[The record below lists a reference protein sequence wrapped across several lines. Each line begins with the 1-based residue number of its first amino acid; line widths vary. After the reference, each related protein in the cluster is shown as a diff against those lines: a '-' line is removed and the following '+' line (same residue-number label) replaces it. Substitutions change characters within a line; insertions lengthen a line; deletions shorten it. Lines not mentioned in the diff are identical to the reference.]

1 MVWVFGFGNMAN
13 TTACTTMAATSNG
26 VWQGDVP
33 VHFAL
38 PLLIVQICIVL
49 FITRA
54 LAFLLKPLR
63 QPRVIAEIIGGILL
77 GPSAFGKSK
86 SYLNTIF
93 PHQSVIILE
102 VFADMGLLFFLFM
115 VGLELDMAQIRKT
128 GTQALAIAAAGIS
141 LPFVAGVGVSF
152 VLHTTIAPS
161 GDFGPFLVFMGVAMS
176 ITAFPVLARI
186 LAERKLLTTEVGQLA
201 MSAAAVNDVVA
212 WVLLA
217 LAVALSGTGKSPA
230 IVAWVLLCGI
240 AFVLVMF
247 FLVQPCMHWVAH
259 RSPDNEP
266 VKEFVVALALLGVLV
281 AGFCTDAIGIHS
293 IFGAF
298 LFGLVIPKEGPFAS
312 ALVEKLEDFVS
323 ILLLPLY
330 FASSGLKTNIGSI
343 HGAQAFGLLV
353 LVVSV
358 ACCGKI
364 LGTFAAAKV
373 CKVGT
378 RKSLTLGILM
388 NTKGL
393 VELIV
398 LNIGKDR
405 GVLNDET
412 FAIMV
417 LMALITT
424 FMTTPLVMLIY
435 KPARNPVPYTRRK
448 LEMEGAKE
456 DLRILS
462 CVHGMKNVPA
472 MINLTEAT
480 RGMRKRTLRLYIL
493 HLMEL
498 SERTSAIMIV
508 QRARRN
514 GRPFF
519 NHRHHTDNR
528 DQIVAAFETYE
539 QLSKVTVRPMT
550 AISGFED
557 MHEDICATAADKRT
571 ALIILPFHKSPRLD
585 GYFDSTP
592 GFRTVNQRVLKH
604 APCSVAILID
614 RGVGGSAQVPSS
626 SVDHSVVV
634 YFFGGPDDR
643 EALAYGFRMAEHPGV
658 KLHVVRFLTVATNGI
673 QQQADDVSVSIPVRA
688 PSVGANLS
696 EIAKQEASS
705 SRYQFSLVGLDQD
718 QQREL
723 DDEALG
729 HIYRRAAAEEKRVTY
744 EDVSVGAPL
753 EEIVQL
759 SSGRTYDIILVGRSR
774 RPSPSL
780 EKIVRRQGVYPELGP
795 LGDALMDPQV
805 RASVLVFQ
813 QHDPVLMAPMPS
825 GGLVSELLASASA
838 KPLVMGGSSKV
849 DAATS
854 PGSSSPGA
862 ESAGGL
868 DHGFGRA
875 QDDGEQRV

>member
-1 MVWVFGFGNMAN
+1 MAN
-13 TTACTTMAATSNG
+13 TTATCPPKTMAATSNG

-33 VHFAL
+33 IHFAL
-38 PLLIVQICIVL
+38 PLLIIQIVL
-49 FITRA
+49 VLCITRA
-54 LAFLLKPLR
+54 LAFVLKPLK

-77 GPSAFGKSK
+77 GPSAFGRNTA
-86 SYLNTIF
+86 YLNAIF
-93 PHQSVIILE
+93 PKVSVIILE

-128 GTQALAIAAAGIS
+128 GKQALAIAAAGIS

-152 VLHTTIAPS
+152 VLHRTIAPD
-161 GDFGPFLVFMGVAMS
+161 GEFGPFLVFMGVAMS

-240 AFVLVMF
+240 AFCIVIFVV
-247 FLVQPCMHWVAH
+247 VQPFMRWVAH

-266 VKEFVVALALLGVLV
+266 VKEYVVCLTLLGVLV

-343 HGAQAFGLLV
+343 HSAQSFGLLV
-353 LVVSV
+353 LVITV
-358 ACCGKI
+358 ACLGKI
-364 LGTFAAAKV
+364 IGTFAAAKASRV
-373 CKVGT
+373 NF

-417 LMALITT
+417 LMALFTT
-424 FMTTPLVMLIY
+424 FMTTPLVMAIY

-448 LEMEGAKE
+448 LEMEDSKD

-498 SERTSAIMIV
+498 SERTSAILIV

-519 NHRHHTDNR
+519 NHRNQADNR

-557 MHEDICATAADKRT
+557 MHEDICSTAADKRT

-585 GYFDSTP
+585 GHFDSTP
-592 GFRTVNQRVLKH
+592 GFRTVNQKVLKH
-604 APCSVAILID
+604 SPCSVAILID
-614 RGVGGSAQVPSS
+614 RGVGGSTQVPSS

-643 EALAYGFRMAEHPGV
+643 EALAYGFRMAEHPGI
-658 KLHVVRFLTVATNGI
+658 KLHVIRFLTSGLNGGT
-673 QQQADDVSVSIPVRA
+673 DDHVSIPVRA
-688 PSVGANLS
+688 SSMGSELA
-696 EIAKQEASS
+696 EIAKLEASD
-705 SRYQFSLVGLDQD
+705 SRYQFSMHGLDQGR
-718 QQREL
+718 QREL

-729 HIYRRAAAEEKRVTY
+729 HVHLKAAADDRRVTY
-744 EDVSVGAPL
+744 EEMTITTSPL
-753 EEIVQL
+753 EEVVRL
-759 SSGRTYDIILVGRSR
+759 GSGRAYDIILVGRSR
-774 RPSPSL
+774 RPTPFL
-780 EKIVRRQGVYPELGP
+780 EKYVRGRAEYAELGP
-795 LGDALMDPQV
+795 IGDALMAPQV

-813 QHDPVLMAPMPS
+813 QHDPVLVAPLPNIPDGEEHSKALETSPS
-825 GGLVSELLASASA
+825 SKALVA
-838 KPLVMGGSSKV
+838 PSKV
-849 DAATS
+849 DASSSPDNVRGNFESSDLDEHATGKS
-854 PGSSSPGA
+854 GGSSSSPDQ
-862 ESAGGL
+862 L
-868 DHGFGRA
+868 
-875 QDDGEQRV
+875 V